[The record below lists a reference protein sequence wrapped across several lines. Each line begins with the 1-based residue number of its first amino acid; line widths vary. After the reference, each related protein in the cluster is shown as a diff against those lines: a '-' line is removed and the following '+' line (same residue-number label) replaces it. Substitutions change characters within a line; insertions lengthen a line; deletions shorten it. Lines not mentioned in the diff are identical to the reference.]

1 VNVGFL
7 LLADHS
13 EALNVKVYAM
23 GAGWNVLRFPQL
35 PQQWAFGLA
44 LGVDV
49 PWDKTNQRHALTMHL
64 EDPDGELLG
73 DEFSLEFEAGRPPG
87 SIPGSDQRIV
97 LSLRTQA
104 EFTTAGPHAVVVKVT
119 EEEVGRSRFYVVEAP
134 MEMEPQQGPET
145 PPLEG

>member
-1 VNVGFL
+1 MNVGFL

-13 EALNVKVYAM
+13 EALNGKVYAM

-49 PWDKTNQRHALTMHL
+49 PWDNTNQRHALTMHI

-73 DEFSLEFEAGRPPG
+73 DEFSMEFEAGRPPG
-87 SIPGSDQRIV
+87 SIQGSDQRIV

-104 EFTTAGPHAVVVKVT
+104 EFATAGPHAVVVKVAD
-119 EEEVGRSRFYVVEAP
+119 EEIGRSRFYVVEAP
-134 MEMEPQQGPET
+134 MEMEQPQQPGM
-145 PPLEG
+145 PPTEG

>member
-13 EALNVKVYAM
+13 EALNGKVYAM

-49 PWDKTNQRHALTMHL
+49 PWDKTNQRHALTMHI

-73 DEFSLEFEAGRPPG
+73 DEFSMEFEAGRPPG
-87 SIPGSDQRIV
+87 SIQGSDQRIV

-104 EFTTAGPHAVVVKVT
+104 EFATAGPHAVVVRVADA
-119 EEEVGRSRFYVVEAP
+119 EIGRSRFYVVEAP
-134 MEMEPQQGPET
+134 MEMEPPQSPGM
-145 PPLEG
+145 PPAES